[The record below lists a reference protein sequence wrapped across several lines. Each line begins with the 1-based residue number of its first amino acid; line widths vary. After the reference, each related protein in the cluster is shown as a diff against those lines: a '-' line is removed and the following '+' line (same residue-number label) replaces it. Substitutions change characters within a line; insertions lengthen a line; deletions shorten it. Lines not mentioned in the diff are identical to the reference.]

1 MYRIIYSPKAIED
14 LQKLKRSE
22 SAAYKKADKLIQ
34 ELKDH
39 PRTGTGK
46 PEQLKGGG
54 GTLWSRRITKKHRL
68 IYEIFETEVHVDVL
82 STYGHY
88 DDK

>member
-1 MYRIIYSPKAIED
+1 MTNTSIAYES
-14 LQKLKRSE
+14 LQCR
-22 SAAYKKADKLIQ
+22 DQ
-34 ELKDH
+34 
-39 PRTGTGK
+39 GTGK

-68 IYEIFETEVHVDVL
+68 IYEIIDTVVHVDVL